1 VVEAKINSA
10 TTSPKHQ
17 NDNKGGIMSRCE
29 TWDEGEESVQDKHLP
44 RLKPWSKKIVFAIFS
59 VALLL

>member
-1 VVEAKINSA
+1 MLFSLDAEAILYGQVVEAKINSA

-29 TWDEGEESVQDKHLP
+29 T
-44 RLKPWSKKIVFAIFS
+44 
-59 VALLL
+59 